1 MVLLLW
7 ILRALIILLILRY
20 LVAFFGRR
28 GPAPAPRTS
37 QKPAVRTGGT
47 LVRDP
52 QCGTYVPES
61 SAFAL
66 SRAGASV
73 HFCSEACRDAW
84 ALAHPK

>member
-1 MVLLLW
+1 MLLLLW

-28 GPAPAPRTS
+28 GPASMPRAS
-37 QKPAVRTGGT
+37 RKPAVRAGGT

-61 SAFAL
+61 TAFSI
-66 SRAGASV
+66 SRGGATRY
-73 HFCSEACRDAW
+73 FCSAACRDAW
-84 ALAHPK
+84 AAANPK